1 MNFNKAQEIA
11 IQSPAKRIL
20 CTAGPGTGKT
30 RVMTQRIIRLLKEGV
45 SPYNIMA
52 LTFTNKAANELEKRI
67 KEEVSEKVSRK
78 LTVGTFHGVFFRIL
92 NQWAESMGY
101 SRLISIYDP
110 DDTNDVM
117 KSIKEE
123 LFFNISDNEMAAI
136 KTRKYQDLSDP
147 QNQTERMIISQYE
160 TKLFNNCAMDFDQ
173 ILYLFY
179 MQLLN
184 NPGFKRDIQNQYSHV
199 FVDEYQDTNRI
210 QSQIIQ
216 EIDPE
221 HLFVVG
227 DISQAIYSWR
237 GARIEEIIEFPKSK
251 NTDVNH
257 LNISY
262 RCPPEILISAHN
274 LISHNSTGLN
284 GELYSMKSP
293 DPESINTI
301 TLQSKEIMLQ
311 WLNKHTSPD
320 IDTGILCRTN
330 GLAAEI
336 SESLTTAGIDHI
348 LLTNEK
354 DLWQNQIVKGLLAYF
369 KVFENPLDRHNLL
382 KVLRLPA
389 REGLTQRIMNEMHLN
404 SLRDGKTLYTVF
416 KETFPEDVFF
426 QFLKYYESNK
436 AESVHDLFFALIDHL
451 SLIEQLQDTPNKL
464 KVLGDFLKKAKEWEE
479 NLDIGLLKDI
489 PSFLQW
495 VSFRD
500 IQDQLILS
508 GKKIKVM
515 TAHAAKGLEFDR
527 VIIAG
532 MNEGI
537 FPNSRGDIEEERRL
551 CYVAV
556 TRTKEKAIV
565 LSYLNGKPSKET
577 QVSRFIGEMA
587 I

>member
-11 IQSPAKRIL
+11 INSPAKRIL

-30 RVMTQRIIRLLKEGV
+30 RVMTQRIIRLLREGI

-78 LTVGTFHGVFFRIL
+78 LTIGTFHGVFFRIL

-101 SRLISIYDP
+101 SRLISIYDT
-110 DDTNDVM
+110 DDTSDVM

-147 QNQTERMIISQYE
+147 QNQTERMIILQYE

-389 REGLTQRIMNEMHLN
+389 REGLTQRAMNEMHLD

-416 KETFPEDVFF
+416 KERFPEDVFF

-436 AESVHDLFFALIDHL
+436 AESVHDLFFALINHL
-451 SLIEQLQDTPNKL
+451 NLIEQLQDTPNKL
-464 KVLGDFLKKAKEWEE
+464 KVLGDFLKRVKEWEE
-479 NLDIGLLKDI
+479 NRDIGLLKDI

-500 IQDQLILS
+500 IQEQLILS
-508 GKKIKVM
+508 SKKVKVM

-532 MNEGI
+532 MNEGV

-565 LSYLNGKPSKET
+565 LSYLNGKPSKEM

>member
-11 IQSPAKRIL
+11 INSPAKRIL

-30 RVMTQRIIRLLKEGV
+30 RVMTQRIIRLLREGI

-78 LTVGTFHGVFFRIL
+78 LTIGTFHGVFFRIL

-101 SRLISIYDP
+101 SRLISIYDT
-110 DDTNDVM
+110 DDTSDVM

-451 SLIEQLQDTPNKL
+451 ILIEQLQDTPNKL
-464 KVLGDFLKKAKEWEE
+464 KVLGDFLKRVKEWEE
-479 NLDIGLLKDI
+479 NRDIGLLKDI

-500 IQDQLILS
+500 IQEQLILS
-508 GKKIKVM
+508 SKKVKVM

-532 MNEGI
+532 MNEGV

-565 LSYLNGKPSKET
+565 LSYLNGKPSKEM